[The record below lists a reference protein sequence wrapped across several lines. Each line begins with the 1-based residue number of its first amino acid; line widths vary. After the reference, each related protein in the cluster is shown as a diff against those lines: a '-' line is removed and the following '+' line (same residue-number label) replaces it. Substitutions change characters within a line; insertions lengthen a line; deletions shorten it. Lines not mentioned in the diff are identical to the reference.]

1 MTKAEVAL
9 LFSNLDT
16 NNDGKLLFEEFVE
29 GMKWLNRGMKVA
41 TTRDQ
46 EAASSSASSSD
57 RASEIAL
64 QDALD
69 SNKILLTV
77 RPPNCKKCLKF
88 DASLKVL
95 LTLIAPFHIIHTV
108 LERSCSEN
116 FGNCQV

>member
-1 MTKAEVAL
+1 MTKSEVSL

-16 NNDGKLLFEEFVE
+16 NNDGRLQFDEFME

-46 EAASSSASSSD
+46 EAATSSAPAAD

-77 RPPNCKKCLKF
+77 R
-88 DASLKVL
+88 
-95 LTLIAPFHIIHTV
+95 
-108 LERSCSEN
+108 
-116 FGNCQV
+116 